1 MILVGVGLA
10 VIVGM
15 LRGGRLDRLEHLGIK
30 GIAFVWLALGM
41 RVVAGVLA
49 VKGFSFGPWFQ
60 VVAYL
65 IFLYIV
71 TLNISQSG
79 MKIFGL
85 GSLLNF
91 VVIVFN
97 GGTMPVSA
105 EAIASAGIVR
115 QPVGNHSLLSAGTRL
130 WFLAD
135 VIPVRWPPQV
145 LSVGDLLIV
154 VGIFMFI
161 QHRMLVDANTGALV
175 LGEE

>member
-1 MILVGVGLA
+1 VILVGVGLA
-10 VIVGM
+10 VIVGL

-30 GIAFVWLALGM
+30 GLAFVWLALGM
-41 RVVAGVLA
+41 RVAAGVLA
-49 VKGFSFGPWFQ
+49 VRGFSFGPWFQ
-60 VVAYL
+60 IGAYL
-65 IFLYIV
+65 MFLYIV
-71 TLNISQSG
+71 GLNLSLPG
-79 MKIFGL
+79 MKTFGL

-91 VVIVFN
+91 AAIVLN

-105 EAIASAGIVR
+105 DAIAAAGILR
-115 QPVGNHSLLSAGTRL
+115 EPVGTHSLLSTETKL

-161 QHRMLVDANTGALV
+161 QYRMLVNADTSRLV